1 MLDTSQKLSEVLSS
15 VLQENNLNKK
25 MLEQQAAGMW
35 HMIMGPTVN
44 RATRNVFVSNGVMFV
59 ELESSVVRQEMLTLK
74 KKIIERINELVG
86 VGAITDIVFK

>member
-35 HMIMGPTVN
+35 QMIMGPTVN

-86 VGAITDIVFK
+86 AGAITDIVFK

>member
-35 HMIMGPTVN
+35 QMIMGPTVN